1 MVQTILDRQII
12 HASIHTTPI
21 ARKRFLQRTGYTPDS
36 FDILSDLYTPM
47 QNEKRAVITASPV
60 FAACARSV
68 VIVMLS
74 CFLLTDIRAQE
85 VQQLLTLG
93 QALETG
99 VQNFQRIQAKRN
111 YIQSSEA
118 LTRNARNEYL
128 PNVIAS
134 VQQNY
139 GTINGQFGALG
150 AVGVLG
156 VASAGPVYQEQSW
169 NAAFG
174 ALYIVN
180 MNWEVFTFGRV
191 HSRIEAAKAQVSRDS
206 ADLAQEEFVH
216 KIKISGAYLNLLI
229 AQQLMRSAQSNL
241 TRTEI
246 VQRTVR
252 ARARSGLNPGVDS
265 ALANAEVSRAKLS
278 LIDLRNNEQ
287 QVRNQLAQ
295 LLALNGLQA
304 VLDTSFFTREPTIF
318 TTDAVIAQNPQV
330 KFYQARIN
338 QAEKTTSLVKKSIM
352 PGITLFGIYQAR
364 ASGFDYNYTP
374 EYPERYSQ
382 RYSDGV
388 DPSRFNYVA
397 GVTLSWNLMSPLK
410 VKQQTR
416 SQHFISE
423 AYKNEYDQISV
434 QLQNELIL
442 ADQRIENSLQSIREV
457 PLQYRAASDA
467 YTQKSVLYK
476 NGLTT
481 LVDLQQ
487 AIYALN
493 RAEID
498 RSVAY
503 LNVWQA
509 LLQKAAASGDFNL
522 FSNQAQPQ

>member
-1 MVQTILDRQII
+1 MVQTILDNQVIT
-12 HASIHTTPI
+12 ASIPENLHI
-21 ARKRFLQRTGYTPDS
+21 RKRLLQRMGYTPNLP
-36 FDILSDLYTPM
+36 DILSDLYIPM
-47 QNEKRAVITASPV
+47 QNEKRAAMTAPPA
-60 FAACARSV
+60 FAACARRM
-68 VIVMLS
+68 VIVIIS
-74 CFLLTDIRAQE
+74 CFILTNLRAQD
-85 VQQLLTLG
+85 VQQSLSLG

-111 YIQSSEA
+111 YVLSSEA

-139 GTINGQFGALG
+139 GTINGQFGPLG

-156 VASAGPVYQEQSW
+156 VASAGPAYQDQSW

-191 HSRIEAAKAQVSRDS
+191 RSRIEAAKAQVSRDS

-216 KIKISGAYLNLLI
+216 KVKISGAYLNLLI
-229 AQQLMRSAQSNL
+229 AQQLVRSAQSNL
-241 TRTEI
+241 TRAEI

-252 ARARSGLNPGVDS
+252 ARALSGLNPGVDS

-287 QVRNQLAQ
+287 LVRNQLAQ

-318 TTDAVIAQNPQV
+318 TTDAVVAQNPQV

-338 QAEKTTSLVKKSIM
+338 QADKTTSLVKKSIL

-374 EYPERYSQ
+374 QYSDRYSQ

-397 GVTLSWNLMSPLK
+397 GVSLSWNLMSPLK
-410 VKQQTR
+410 VRQQAR

-434 QLQNELIL
+434 QLQNELLL

-457 PLQYRAASDA
+457 PLQYQAASDA
-467 YTQKSVLYK
+467 YIQKSVLYK

>member
-1 MVQTILDRQII
+1 MVKTILDNQVT
-12 HASIHTTPI
+12 HASIHICPTN
-21 ARKRFLQRTGYTPDS
+21 RKRFLQRTGYTPLVLT
-36 FDILSDLYTPM
+36 ILSDLYTSM
-47 QNEKRAVITASPV
+47 QNEKRAAQ
-60 FAACARSV
+60 AAPPSFRVCARRMV
-68 VIVMLS
+68 LVIAT
-74 CFLLTDIRAQE
+74 CFTLTDIRAQE
-85 VQQLLTLG
+85 VQQPLSLG

-111 YIQSSEA
+111 YVQSSEA

-139 GTINGQFGALG
+139 GTVNGQFGPLG

-156 VASAGPVYQEQSW
+156 VASAGPVYQEQNW

-191 HSRIEAAKAQVSRDS
+191 RSRIEAAKAQVSRDS
-206 ADLAQEEFVH
+206 ADLVQEEFVH
-216 KIKISGAYLNLLI
+216 KVKISGAYLNLLI
-229 AQQLMRSAQSNL
+229 AQQLVRSAQSNL
-241 TRTEI
+241 VRAEI

-252 ARARSGLNPGVDS
+252 ARALSGLNPGVDS

-304 VLDTSFFTREPTIF
+304 VLDTTFFTREPTIF
-318 TTDAVIAQNPQV
+318 NTDVTIAQNPQV

-338 QAEKTTSLVKKSIM
+338 QAEKATSLVRRSIM
-352 PGITLFGIYQAR
+352 PGVTLFGIYQAR

-374 EYPERYSQ
+374 QYSDRYSQ

-397 GVTLSWNLMSPLK
+397 GVSLSWNLMSPLK

-416 SQHFISE
+416 SQRFISE

-434 QLQNELIL
+434 QRQNELIL

-457 PLQYRAASDA
+457 PLQYQAASDA

-509 LLQKAAASGDFNL
+509 LLLKAAASGDFNL